1 MLLTSTPT
9 TQSSQAQEPDLHPRI
24 QMLPEHK
31 PGNPA
36 PLPLILSSYDTSTFC
51 FQQKKRIT
59 TADIPV
65 PTPAIRPDLVPRRV
79 SPRDRL
85 RQPKIS
91 SQENRAVA
99 DPHPA
104 HTRKHCRSLP
114 VVQNTHRSGT
124 ASSMRQPKTDQ
135 CTQHL
140 AQTHSLLLP
149 SNRLRLLLLLLFS
162 LFGCKIFQCVVWRPH
177 RKSRR
182 RRQRISE
189 TSQTSQH
196 KRRRRTRHTLTP
208 ASYTSSAGP
217 WAMVECRA
225 CADVLG
231 SFLSR
236 L

>member
-9 TQSSQAQEPDLHPRI
+9 TQSSQAQEPGLHPRT

-31 PGNPA
+31 PENPA
-36 PLPLILSSYDTSTFC
+36 PLPLILSRYDTSTFC

-104 HTRKHCRSLP
+104 HTRKHRRSLP

-124 ASSMRQPKTDQ
+124 APSMRQPKTDQ

-140 AQTHSLLLP
+140 ARAHSLLLP

-177 RKSRR
+177 RKSSRR
-182 RRQRISE
+182 RHRISE

-196 KRRRRTRHTLTP
+196 KRGRRTRHTLTP
-208 ASYTSSAGP
+208 ASYTSCTRP
-217 WAMVECRA
+217 WAMAECRA